1 MKKLIFIL
9 LISISLLAQSKPYVI
24 LVSFDAFR
32 WDYVN
37 RGLTPNLN
45 KIKSEGVYA
54 LSLRP
59 SFPSKTFPNHQSIIT
74 GMYPAHHGIY
84 ANGFYDPFSNE
95 TYKMNDSNTV
105 NNAKWYWGEA
115 FWETAER
122 QGIKTASYFWP
133 GSEVKLY
140 YRKPTYAVTYEH
152 TRPHDERIEGVI
164 NWLKL
169 PQEKR
174 PHFITLYFSDTDDKG
189 HRFGPN
195 SNEVNQAIQLL
206 DGVAGKILNRLKEI
220 NMIDS
225 VNVIFVSDHGM
236 TEISKDKIIN
246 VEKILEGYNC
256 KFYDESVLMTIE
268 PPKEKLKEVYEL
280 LKKNENHFKV
290 YYRSEVPEYFHFSDN
305 YLIPSLVLI
314 PEIGWNLLTEKG
326 MKRANENYSKGNHG
340 YDNQHLDMH
349 GIFIA
354 TGPNFKKNYQTG
366 TLWNIDIY
374 PLLCKIFNIIP
385 RSNIDGKA
393 ERIEFILNN

>member
-1 MKKLIFIL
+1 
-9 LISISLLAQSKPYVI
+9 
-24 LVSFDAFR
+24 
-32 WDYVN
+32 
-37 RGLTPNLN
+37 
-45 KIKSEGVYA
+45 
-54 LSLRP
+54 
-59 SFPSKTFPNHQSIIT
+59 
-74 GMYPAHHGIY
+74 
-84 ANGFYDPFSNE
+84 
-95 TYKMNDSNTV
+95 
-105 NNAKWYWGEA
+105 
-115 FWETAER
+115 
-122 QGIKTASYFWP
+122 
-133 GSEVKLY
+133 
-140 YRKPTYAVTYEH
+140 
-152 TRPHDERIEGVI
+152 
-164 NWLKL
+164 
-169 PQEKR
+169 
-174 PHFITLYFSDTDDKG
+174 
-189 HRFGPN
+189 
-195 SNEVNQAIQLL
+195 L
-206 DGVAGKILNRLKEI
+206 DGVAGKIMNRLKEI

-305 YLIPSLVLI
+305 YLVPSLVLI
-314 PEIGWNLLTEKG
+314 PEMGWSLLTEKG

-354 TGPNFKKNYQTG
+354 TGPSFKKNYQTG

>member
-9 LISISLLAQSKPYVI
+9 FLSISLLAQNKPYVI

-32 WDYVN
+32 WDYLN
-37 RGLTPNLN
+37 RGLTPNLD

-54 LSLRP
+54 LSLKP

-84 ANGFYDPFSNE
+84 ANSFYDPFSNE
-95 TYKMNDSNTV
+95 TYKMSDSNAV

-122 QGIKTASYFWP
+122 QGIRTASYFWP

-140 YRKPTYAVTYEH
+140 YRKPTYVVQYDH
-152 TRPHDERIEGVI
+152 TKPENTRIDGVI

-169 PQEKR
+169 PQDKR
-174 PHFITLYFSDTDDKG
+174 PHFITLYFSNTDDKG
-189 HRFGPN
+189 HRYGPN

-206 DGVAGKILNRLKEI
+206 DNFAGTIIKRLEEI
-220 NMIDS
+220 NMKDS

-236 TEISKDKIIN
+236 TEISKERIVN
-246 VEKILEGYNC
+246 VEKILAGYNC
-256 KFYDESVLMTIE
+256 KFLDETALMTIE
-268 PPKEKLKEVYEL
+268 PPKEKIKEVYEL

-290 YYRSEVPEYFHFSDN
+290 YYRNEVPEYFHFSDN

-314 PEIGWNLLTEKG
+314 PEIGWTLLTDKG
-326 MKRANENYSKGNHG
+326 IKRMEENNSKGNHG

-374 PLLCKIFNIIP
+374 PLLCKIFDIIP

-393 ERIEFILNN
+393 ERIEFILK